1 MSEID
6 AKLQAMGLVLPAPPK
21 LPPGVV
27 LPFSWVRVRGNRAL
41 VSGHIPVQ
49 PDGAIAKPLGKVG
62 AELTEEQGY
71 QAARLAGLAILAS
84 LRREL
89 GDFDRITVWLRVFGQ
104 VNATPDFDRY
114 ALVIN
119 GFSDLIIGLFGAER
133 GAHARSVVHT
143 SALPFGAP
151 VEIEAEVEIK
161 T

>member
-1 MSEID
+1 MGPRAGQSRPGLGAHPGAARWCD
-6 AKLQAMGLVLPAPPK
+6 RQA
-21 LPPGVV
+21 
-27 LPFSWVRVRGNRAL
+27 
-41 VSGHIPVQ
+41 
-49 PDGAIAKPLGKVG
+49 
-62 AELTEEQGY
+62 EEQGY